1 MRGDESGVI
10 ALCNADPVPRGA
22 LRSARCLFFRMT
34 VVCGAALVAASGIAV
49 AGDAAAGKA
58 KAVKCQACH
67 GLDGISKLPE
77 APHIAGQPEP
87 YIIKS
92 LRAYRQG
99 ARKDEMMS
107 LVAKQLNNQD
117 IEDIAAYYSAIE
129 FSVKVPQ

>member
-1 MRGDESGVI
+1 MSRRVNLLKSMRQT
-10 ALCNADPVPRGA
+10 PRGA
-22 LRSARCLFFRMT
+22 NCSARRRGLQISLF
-34 VVCGAALVAASGIAV
+34 CAALLFPPIDAAV
-49 AGDAAAGKA
+49 AGDAAAGKT

-99 ARKDEMMS
+99 TRKDEMMS
-107 LVAKQLNNQD
+107 LVAKQLNNED
-117 IEDIAAYYSAIE
+117 IEDIAAYYSAIQ